1 MGLAI
6 VAALAGAVLAAVITW
21 LALRGQ
27 VATLTERAEQLQKE
41 ATEANVDARR
51 LNDANNDLRS
61 QLAGLQATLEIE
73 RKVAAEKL
81 ALLDEARQKLSDA
94 FQALSADALKSNN
107 QAFLELARV
116 KLEAVQQQAKS
127 DLEERRTAVEN
138 LVAPL
143 KDALGNVDKQLRALE
158 VAREGAYAGL
168 VQQVQSLSEGQT
180 ALKSETANLVR
191 ALRQPKSAGNW
202 GEIQLRRVIEIAGM
216 LEHCDF
222 DEQVSADDGRLR
234 PDAIVHLPGGKELVI
249 DAKAPL
255 QPLLDA
261 YEAQTE
267 EVRNQKL
274 ADLARLV
281 RDHMGKLGEKKY
293 WAQFPQAP
301 EFVVMFLPGEALFSA
316 AWHEDPT
323 LVERGMAQNVIV
335 ASPTTLIALLRA
347 IAYGWQQEQLKE
359 NARKISDL
367 GRELYERIATMG
379 DRFLDTGKALHKAV
393 DAYNKTV
400 GSLEARVLVSAR
412 KFKELGGYAGEI
424 AELEPVDSTPRPVEA
439 EELKQDKALGA
450 ASGE

>member
-1 MGLAI
+1 MGIALVGALI
-6 VAALAGAVLAAVITW
+6 GAVAAALITW

-27 VATLTERAEQLQKE
+27 AAALSARAAQFEKE
-41 ATEANVDARR
+41 AGELNIDARR
-51 LNDANNDLRS
+51 LNELNASLRE
-61 QLAGLQATLEIE
+61 QLAGTQATLELE
-73 RKVAAEKL
+73 RKSATEKL
-81 ALLDEARQKLSDA
+81 ALLEEARQRLSDA
-94 FQALSADALKSNN
+94 FQALSAEALKSNN
-107 QAFLELARV
+107 QAFLELAKTR
-116 KLEAVQQQAKS
+116 LESFQQQAKS

-143 KDALGNVDKQLRALE
+143 KDALGNVDKQLRELE

-168 VQQVQSLSEGQT
+168 VQQVQTLSEGHL

-202 GEIQLRRVIEIAGM
+202 GEVQLRRVIEMAGM
-216 LEHCDF
+216 VEHCDF
-222 DEQVSADDGRLR
+222 EEQVHTSTEDGRLR
-234 PDAIVHLPGGKELVI
+234 PDAIVHLPGGKNLVI

-261 YEAQTE
+261 YEAQSD
-267 EVRNQKL
+267 EVRKQKL

-281 RDHMGKLGEKKY
+281 RDHMSKLGEKKY
-293 WAQFPQAP
+293 WAQFEHTP

-323 LVERGMAQNVIV
+323 LIEQGMTRNVIL
-335 ASPTTLIALLRA
+335 ASPTTLSALLRA

-359 NARKISDL
+359 NAQKISDL
-367 GRELYERIATMG
+367 GRELYERLSTMG
-379 DRFLDTGKALHKAV
+379 DRFIDTGKALHKAV

-400 GSLEARVLVSAR
+400 GSLESRVLVSAR
-412 KFKELGGYAGEI
+412 KLKEMGGYSGDI
-424 AELEPVDSTPRPVEA
+424 SELEPVDSTPRPVEA
-439 EELKQDKALGA
+439 EELKRLSA